1 MSDIQEQI
9 TYTYI
14 LIKTDGNK
22 YMGWS
27 KAPEKPD
34 DVTDLKW
41 YKWGKE
47 LPADIDTVDYK
58 YDNDK
63 LTKA

>member
-1 MSDIQEQI
+1 MNESMI
-9 TYTYI
+9 YTYI

-27 KAPEKPD
+27 KAPEKPA
-34 DVTDLKW
+34 DVTGLKW

-47 LPADIDTVDYK
+47 LPEDIDTVDYK
-58 YDNDK
+58 YNNGK
-63 LTKA
+63 LVKG

>member
-1 MSDIQEQI
+1 MDDKII
-9 TYTYI
+9 YTFI

-27 KAPEKPD
+27 KAPDKPN
-34 DVTDLKW
+34 DVTGLKW

-47 LPADIDTVDYK
+47 LPEDIDTVGYIYK
-58 YDNDK
+58 NSELIK
-63 LTKA
+63 GK